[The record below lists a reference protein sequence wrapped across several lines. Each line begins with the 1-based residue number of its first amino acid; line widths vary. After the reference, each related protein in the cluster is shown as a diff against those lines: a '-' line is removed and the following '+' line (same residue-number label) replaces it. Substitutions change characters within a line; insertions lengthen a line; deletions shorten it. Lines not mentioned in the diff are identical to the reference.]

1 MIDLH
6 SHTSA
11 SDGQHAPEE
20 HVALAARAGV
30 RVLAV
35 TDHDTVDGLARA
47 ATAGEQLGVRVVPGI
62 EISIIHNRRELH
74 VLGHFID
81 PAGPELT
88 AHARSLTA
96 ERLGR
101 MEEMLRRLAGVGIT
115 LSIEQVRALAKGA
128 PMARPHLARA
138 LVEAG
143 VCTSLKES
151 FDRFLGDGR
160 VAHVARSE
168 VTGAQAI
175 ALIHRAGGT
184 ATLAHPGSSRVNRLE
199 VQTLAQVGLD
209 GLEVDHMDH
218 PPSQRDSFRA
228 WARAL
233 GLTPTAGSDFHG
245 AAVTPNRRFGSVS
258 MSHADLEQL
267 EARRPQPPSPRR

>member
-6 SHTSA
+6 SHTTA
-11 SDGQHAPEE
+11 SDGQHAPEA
-20 HVALAARAGV
+20 HVALAARAGI

-35 TDHDTVDGLARA
+35 TDHDTVDGLSRA
-47 ATAGEQLGVRVVPGI
+47 ATACESLGVRLVAGI

-81 PAGPELT
+81 PSGAELI
-88 AHARSLTA
+88 AHARSLTQ

-101 MEEMLRRLAGVGIT
+101 MEEMIRRLSGIGVTI
-115 LSIEQVRALAKGA
+115 SIEQVRAIANDA

-143 VCTSLKES
+143 VCGSLKES

-199 VQTLAQVGLD
+199 VEALAGDGLD
-209 GLEVDHMDH
+209 GLEVEHMDH
-218 PPSQRDSFRA
+218 PPSQRDALRE
-228 WARAL
+228 WAKTL

-258 MSHADLEQL
+258 MSADELARL
-267 EARRPQPPSPRR
+267 EARRPQASARR

>member
-11 SDGQHAPEE
+11 SDGQHAPEQ
-20 HVALAARAGV
+20 HVALAARAGI

-35 TDHDTVDGLARA
+35 TDHDTVDGLSRA
-47 ATAGEQLGVRVVPGI
+47 ATACDSLGLRLIPGI

-81 PAGPELT
+81 PSGDELI
-88 AHARSLTA
+88 AHARSLTQ

-101 MEEMLRRLAGVGIT
+101 MEEMLRRLAAIGVT
-115 LSIEQVRALAKGA
+115 LSIDQVRAVAHGA

-143 VCTSLKES
+143 VCASLKES

-175 ALIHRAGGT
+175 GLIHRAGGT

-199 VQTLAQVGLD
+199 VEALAHAGLD
-209 GLEVDHMDH
+209 GLEVEHMDH
-218 PPSQRDSFRA
+218 PPSQRDAFRE
-228 WARAL
+228 WAKTL

-258 MSHADLEQL
+258 MSADELARL
-267 EARRPQPPSPRR
+267 EARRPQASARR